1 MNQQLWCLNLLN
13 ASARNWINVEP
24 PLSTTLLIR
33 AFKIELSFL
42 IGYLDWPIS
51 DRPSESIWNPKLI
64 DVPSTSKVA
73 LICWKLFQ
81 WNSIA
86 TKTLICIFFLSGQ
99 IGSNEGKRG
108 QNRLESEFNNKL
120 ESERTRTQQ
129 MWNSRTWPGQ
139 TYFWNYRTNSDRP
152 VLRPISSKTGQFWQ
166 SMNHWF

>member
-33 AFKIELSFL
+33 AFKIEPSFL
-42 IGYLDWPIS
+42 IGYLNLPIS
-51 DRPSESIWNPKLI
+51 DLPSESIWNPKLI
-64 DVPSTSKVA
+64 AVSSTSKVA
-73 LICWKLFQ
+73 LICWKFFQ

-108 QNRLESEFNNKL
+108 QSRLGSELNKKL
-120 ESERTRTQQ
+120 VSERTRTHQFWKSWTKPDQ
-129 MWNSRTWPGQ
+129 NPTKCEILGPDQVKHIFENIGQ
-139 TYFWNYRTNSDRP
+139 IR
-152 VLRPISSKTGQFWQ
+152 TGQF
-166 SMNHWF
+166 